1 MIRRKERGYDEIYNQ
16 NMINEDQNMI
26 NDSSDTRDRRR
37 SHGHFKKR
45 YLTVSNLLIV
55 LLLVLVCVLLSIVIG
70 NTNILEKQPS
80 IAKVS
85 KNQISNGKDI
95 CEVKPLCLDDDT
107 ERYN

>member
-26 NDSSDTRDRRR
+26 NENQNMINESSDTRDRRR

-45 YLTVSNLLIV
+45 YLTVSNILIV

-85 KNQISNGKDI
+85 KNQISNGKG
-95 CEVKPLCLDDDT
+95 VRF
-107 ERYN
+107 RYLRG